1 MSFKDTPPSLPLSRR
16 HLLRL
21 GLNLAGLAVSLAVP
35 WPALA
40 AEKAL
45 PPRKP
50 RPPRLLMLDPGH
62 GGHDPGAIGAKGT
75 LEKLVT
81 LDIARQ
87 MANLLAAEPSVNVRL
102 TRDSDLF
109 LPLPERV
116 NLGRT
121 ARADLFISIH
131 ADSAPNRAAR
141 GLSAY
146 TLAEK
151 ASDDF
156 AKALAEQENK
166 VDFAGGVVP
175 EDMDK
180 EVAAILFD
188 LTARRTR
195 NTSQRA
201 KFSFVKAIGK
211 ELPLLENPM
220 RSANFAVL
228 RAPDVPSILIETGF
242 LSNPKDEAILAEAKQ
257 RQRIAK
263 LMAENITA
271 ILKSPLFG

>member
-1 MSFKDTPPSLPLSRR
+1 
-16 HLLRL
+16 
-21 GLNLAGLAVSLAVP
+21 
-35 WPALA
+35 
-40 AEKAL
+40 
-45 PPRKP
+45 
-50 RPPRLLMLDPGH
+50 MLDPGH